1 MSLNK
6 KIVVN
11 PKYENL
17 RPLLQSLSDGDP
29 TDERSGALLTHYV
42 TEADGTQVAI
52 ACFPRPSFW
61 QRLCRI
67 GRKSKARAAYDNA
80 VRLQDLGIA
89 TPEPIGYK
97 ETARGEGYFAARF
110 IADSNDM
117 NGWTHRPNS
126 SEAAD
131 RIGEFIAQLHK
142 NGVMHK
148 RMCPNDI
155 IITAT
160 DKKCYIVNTERV
172 VFGIRDR
179 DRLMRNFRAINADNI
194 GATTR
199 LARHYAAFS
208 PFRDLDT
215 ATIVDMAVNEQHKHL
230 ARLSFFGKKK

>member
-1 MSLNK
+1 MSIRET
-6 KIVVN
+6 IVVN
-11 PKYENL
+11 PKYENF
-17 RPLLQSLSDGDP
+17 RPLLESLSHGDP
-29 TDERSGALLTHYV
+29 TDERSSALLTHYV
-42 TEADGTQVAI
+42 TEAEGVQVAI
-52 ACFPRPSFW
+52 ACFPRPSLW
-61 QRLCRI
+61 QRIVRL
-67 GRKSKARAAYDNA
+67 GRKSKARAAFDNA
-80 VRLQDLGIA
+80 LRLQTLGIA

-97 ETARGEGYFAARF
+97 ETFGRGYFVARF
-110 IADSNDM
+110 IPDSNDM

-131 RIGEFIAQLHK
+131 RIGEFLAQLHK

-172 VFGIRDR
+172 VFGVRDR

-208 PFRDLDT
+208 PFRDLD
-215 ATIVDMAVNEQHKHL
+215 AASIIDLAVNEQHKHL
-230 ARLSFFGKKK
+230 WRLSFFGKK